1 MSRRNDVTVMEINE
15 LSLFSLNSKIMKNR
29 SFMTSQL
36 ILIIMINYFAV
47 GNSFTNLC
55 KLDIV
60 FSFIFIFILEQ
71 GVTNGCAFLS
81 IGFCSLN
88 FSSPVYVI
96 TNWT

>member
-55 KLDIV
+55 KLDMV
-60 FSFIFIFILEQ
+60 FSFIFILEQ
-71 GVTNGCAFLS
+71 GVTNGCGFLI
-81 IGFCSLN
+81 IGFC
-88 FSSPVYVI
+88 
-96 TNWT
+96 

>member
-1 MSRRNDVTVMEINE
+1 MVVSRRNDVTVMEINE

-60 FSFIFIFILEQ
+60 FSFIFILEQ

-81 IGFCSLN
+81 IGFC
-88 FSSPVYVI
+88 
-96 TNWT
+96 

>member
-1 MSRRNDVTVMEINE
+1 MEINE

-60 FSFIFIFILEQ
+60 FSFIFILEQ
-71 GVTNGCAFLS
+71 VVTNGCGFLS
-81 IGFCSLN
+81 IGFC
-88 FSSPVYVI
+88 
-96 TNWT
+96 